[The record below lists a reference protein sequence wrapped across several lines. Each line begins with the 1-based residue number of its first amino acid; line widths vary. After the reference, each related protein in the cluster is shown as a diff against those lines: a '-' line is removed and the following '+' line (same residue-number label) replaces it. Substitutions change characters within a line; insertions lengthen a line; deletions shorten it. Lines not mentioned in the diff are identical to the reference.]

1 MSAGPEDILQ
11 IQIARFLKLAAPDL
25 LWWHTPNGGTRRI
38 GEARKFQD
46 MGVRPGVPDMTVIL
60 PGGLVG
66 FIELKAG
73 RNGLEPSQ
81 KAFATAAVALGAA
94 WALCRSLDE
103 VVTTLTGWGVP
114 LRARPQ

>member
-11 IQIARFLKLAAPDL
+11 IQIARFLKITAPDL

-46 MGVRPGVPDMTVIL
+46 MGVRPGVPDMTFIL

-73 RNGLEPSQ
+73 KGRLEPSQ
-81 KAFATAAVALGAA
+81 KAFAEAAIATGAA

-103 VVTTLTGWGVP
+103 VEATLRSWNVR
-114 LRARPQ
+114 LRARAQ

>member
-1 MSAGPEDILQ
+1 MSAGPEDVLQ
-11 IQIARFLKLAAPDL
+11 IQIARFLKIAAPDL

-46 MGVRPGVPDMTVIL
+46 MGVRPGVPDMTFIL

-73 RNGLEPSQ
+73 RNRLEPSQ
-81 KAFATAAVALGAA
+81 KAFAEAAIKAGAA
-94 WALCRSLDE
+94 WQMCRSLEE
-103 VVTTLTGWGVP
+103 VEATLRGWGVQ
-114 LRARPQ
+114 LRARAQ